1 MKTAILKGVTSLLVT
16 LTIFLVMS
24 GSAYL
29 IYQLEN
35 LAFRAG
41 NYVWSGVGD
50 MFFWFLAV
58 LESYIGLW
66 VAFYALPKKLGFA
79 NFKLVYLDGFPREVD
94 RYIMAILVGI
104 PMGLAFSG
112 IWKLLLLAFHIVF

>member
-1 MKTAILKGVTSLLVT
+1 
-16 LTIFLVMS
+16 MS

-50 MFFWFLAV
+50 ILFWFLAI
-58 LESYIGLW
+58 LESCIGLW
-66 VAFYALPKKLGFA
+66 VAFYALPKKLGFE
-79 NFKLVYLDGFPREVD
+79 NFKHVYLDDFPRAVD

-112 IWKLLLLAFHIVF
+112 IWKLLLLVFHIML